1 MANVKSYVVIKMQD
15 RFTTVQMEIEVNH
28 PVFFLLCNLL
38 VQIPIVGLDKNHTLH
53 SFSAHQPLHARP
65 NSLMSPGLRVLVGCK
80 RVIDYAVKIRVRP
93 DHRGVVT
100 DGVKHSMNPFDEI
113 AMEEAVQMR
122 EKNVASDVL
131 AVNCGTVRGQEVL
144 RTALAMGAD
153 RALHV
158 ELSEDQYAILEP
170 FHVAEILEAV
180 VQQEKVSDLS

>member
-1 MANVKSYVVIKMQD
+1 
-15 RFTTVQMEIEVNH
+15 
-28 PVFFLLCNLL
+28 
-38 VQIPIVGLDKNHTLH
+38 
-53 SFSAHQPLHARP
+53 
-65 NSLMSPGLRVLVGCK
+65 MSPGLRVLVGCK

-180 VQQEKVSDLS
+180 VQQEKIDLVILGKQAIDDDASQVGQMLAGRLGWPQATFGSRVSQNLLLSNSFGGLTSKIINHMIKAY